1 MTVTK
6 IEKII
11 MPYLPINVAPFVDL
25 RYINKPERNINSSIK
40 EEAKT

>member
-6 IEKII
+6 IEEII
-11 MPYLPINVAPFVDL
+11 MPYFPTNVAPFVDL
-25 RYINKPERNINSSIK
+25 RYIHKPERNIKSSIK